1 MERRLT
7 EPAPRSPV
15 AGCLAAGA
23 MFAAGF
29 VAAWVFAVVAY
40 GFVVEEWGMIRVRR
54 EFGYDWGLLY
64 APLFAIGC
72 ATAAAWFASR
82 GVSGTRLTLIVVVA
96 ALIGLFAAIALFG
109 VGGLF

>member
-1 MERRLT
+1 MT
-7 EPAPRSPV
+7 DPAPRSPA

-23 MFAAGF
+23 LFAAVF

-40 GFVVEEWGMIRVRR
+40 GFLVEEWGMIRVRR

-72 ATAAAWFASR
+72 ATVAAWLGAR
-82 GVSGTRLTLIVVVA
+82 GVSGLRLTLIVVVGVLLA
-96 ALIGLFAAIALFG
+96 LFAAIILFG